1 MEAKQTNGI
10 SSICK
15 VSTRC
20 TPKNMIHHVK
30 ECLED
35 TYPPKTMIFHH
46 GMEDLKSKSTS
57 EQIADNTVSLATSV
71 RSDGSCVIVSGLTIR
86 TDKLNNK
93 VTKVRS
99 SPPEVFLGKG
109 VLKICSKFTGKHP
122 SRSVISIS
130 DFGIGVLL

>member
-10 SSICK
+10 SNICK
-15 VSTRC
+15 VNTRC

-35 TYPPKTMIFHH
+35 IYPPKTMIFHH
-46 GMEDLKSKSTS
+46 GMEDLKGKSTS
-57 EQIADNTVSLATSV
+57 EQIADNIASLATSV
-71 RSDGSCVIVSGLTIR
+71 RSNGSSVIVSGLTIGA
-86 TDKLNNK
+86 DKLNNE
-93 VTKVRS
+93 VAKVRS

>member
-15 VSTRC
+15 FSTRC

-35 TYPPKTMIFHH
+35 TYPPKTMIHH
-46 GMEDLKSKSTS
+46 GMEDLKGKSTS
-57 EQIADNTVSLATSV
+57 EQIADNIVSLATSV

-99 SPPEVFLGKG
+99 SLPEVFLGKG
-109 VLKICSKFTGKHP
+109 VLKIRSKFTGKHQ